1 MIRNLKNVLGMF
13 ALLSLSAGS
22 YADNLFDLTVQS
34 VTNGFGAVIP
44 DQLQLNIVARKS
56 VSITD
61 IVLNEGNCTVR
72 GTVESVY
79 DTLYDGAEPKEAFPL
94 TMGMGDGEELFIYCE
109 NLIQAE
115 FQTTRGNIV
124 YEFSY

>member
-1 MIRNLKNVLGMF
+1 MIRHLKNVLGMF

-22 YADNLFDLTVQS
+22 SADNLFDLSVQS
-34 VTNGFGAVIP
+34 VTGAYGRVIN
-44 DQLQLNIVARKS
+44 DRLQLNIVARKS
-56 VSITD
+56 VSITE
-61 IVLNEGNCTVR
+61 IVLNEGNCTVE
-72 GTVESVY
+72 GAVENFNVN
-79 DTLYDGAEPKEAFPL
+79 LYNGVETFPL
-94 TMGMGDGEELFIYCE
+94 TMGMGDEQELYIKCE

>member
-1 MIRNLKNVLGMF
+1 MF

-22 YADNLFDLTVQS
+22 SADNLFDLTVQS

-61 IVLNEGNCTVR
+61 IVLNEGNCTVE
-72 GTVESVY
+72 GAVENFNVN
-79 DTLYDGAEPKEAFPL
+79 LYNGVETFPL
-94 TMGMGDGEELFIYCE
+94 TMGMGDEQELYIKCE